1 MNVFWKILDT
11 IKQKSPEARTQA
23 SFLIAVCFTLVVGLL
38 WVSTLPAQ
46 FSELTNS
53 TSSAAVGS
61 QLNVLK
67 TQIEGTVNSIPNDTT
82 EQKGSDEKNIGEQ
95 SEVSAG
101 ISTTTRGPDAKA
113 TSSRTQPPTTQT
125 GNVMIETVTTTSAT
139 SKSVIMV
146 EATSTP

>member
-23 SFLIAVCFTLVVGLL
+23 SFLIAVCTTLVVGLL

-53 TSSAAVGS
+53 TSSAAVGN

-67 TQIEGTVNSIPNDTT
+67 ANIEETGNSISNVAS
-82 EQKGSDEKNIGEQ
+82 EQKGSDEKDSGEQ
-95 SEVSAG
+95 SEESAG
-101 ISTTTRGPDAKA
+101 ISTTSRGPDAKA
-113 TSSRTQPPTTQT
+113 TSSWKQPPTSQT

-139 SKSVIMV
+139 RKSIIMV